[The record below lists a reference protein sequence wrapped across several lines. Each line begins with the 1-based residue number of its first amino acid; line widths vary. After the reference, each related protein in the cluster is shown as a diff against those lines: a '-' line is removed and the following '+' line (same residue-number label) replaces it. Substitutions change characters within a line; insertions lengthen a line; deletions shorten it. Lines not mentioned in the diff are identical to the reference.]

1 MNNDSYLHFY
11 DGTVLTKGNEATFL
25 GNETNGDVE
34 SAHEV
39 LNKMQ
44 EVRCT
49 WLKLNAYWKATRA
62 TKRWKIIVYDAII
75 RSKLLY
81 GLETIHLTPALAK
94 KLDAFQY
101 RGLRKI
107 MGMSSTCITRAN
119 TNQRLCSSI

>member
-44 EVRCT
+44 EVRWT
-49 WLKLNAYWKATRA
+49 WVKLNTY
-62 TKRWKIIVYDAII
+62 
-75 RSKLLY
+75 
-81 GLETIHLTPALAK
+81 
-94 KLDAFQY
+94 
-101 RGLRKI
+101 
-107 MGMSSTCITRAN
+107 
-119 TNQRLCSSI
+119 